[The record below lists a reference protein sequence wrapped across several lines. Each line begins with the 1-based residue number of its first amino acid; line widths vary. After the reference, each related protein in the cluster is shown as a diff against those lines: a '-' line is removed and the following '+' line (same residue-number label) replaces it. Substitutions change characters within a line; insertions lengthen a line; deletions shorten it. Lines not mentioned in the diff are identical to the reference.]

1 MKLVYTISE
10 EERDHYI
17 HVETRYDLIR
27 KYVLQCVKDGTEPNL
42 TSLRMLIKEPGDD
55 DGRRA

>member
-10 EERDHYI
+10 EEHDHYI

-27 KYVLQCVKDGTEPNL
+27 KYVLQCVKNGEEPNL
-42 TSLRMLIKEPGDD
+42 TSLRMLIKEPGDND
-55 DGRRA
+55 AGRA